1 MEDRLMSD
9 QEQAYAARVKGLLK
23 AEIKRRNLTYDD
35 LCQRLADRGVTETP
49 ENVANKVS
57 RGKFSAVFMLQCLD
71 AIGCRELRIA
81 E

>member
-1 MEDRLMSD
+1 MERDP
-9 QEQAYAARVKGLLK
+9 EAVYAARAKGLLK

-35 LCQRLADRGVTETP
+35 LCRRLADQGIAETP

-71 AIGCRELRIA
+71 AIGCRELRIG

>member
-1 MEDRLMSD
+1 MSD